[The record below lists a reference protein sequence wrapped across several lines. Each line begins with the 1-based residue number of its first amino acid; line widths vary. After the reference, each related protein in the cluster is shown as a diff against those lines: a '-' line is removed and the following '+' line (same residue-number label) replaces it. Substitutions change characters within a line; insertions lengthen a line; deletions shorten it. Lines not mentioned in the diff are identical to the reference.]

1 MFPQEHFPLYK
12 LFLSLRYLRKR
23 PISLLSVIGVW
34 FGVLTLLVVTS
45 VMGGFARDLRARIRG
60 MSAHITVTSSQFSRL
75 GSMENWEELAK
86 RVKAA
91 APDEVLAVS
100 PQLEWPIMISK
111 GQTPQPATLVG
122 IIPDL
127 EAQVS
132 GFSEHMLDGH
142 PPDFTDFSGRKMPEG
157 WGPCIMGSGI
167 LTTHRNKDI
176 VFIADGPGA
185 AAAAA
190 SCLPAVNPKD
200 KFAVFV
206 GDQSS
211 SGDLLAGG
219 DERESHPTAAWFNGR
234 ADASVKNWP
243 DVLER
248 IFRLL
253 AYDTVG
259 ETRPCVVVLL
269 GKEMPPEGAFRDAW
283 YRLSTEARRLLRVYT
298 PGETLSEPGGEKA
311 RAAQFLRLEPG
322 PDARLELVSRVQDP
336 YIGTGV
342 SITTIA
348 PADARDSGGLDKRL
362 DPTHS
367 KLGIVGAFNSGM
379 NEYDSQVIYA
389 PLEYVQEALRECLVD
404 AKTKEPVLKDGRIQG
419 GRFNKLR
426 IKIRNYD
433 DAEKVADRIRA
444 GLKGSYG
451 IFTWQSE
458 KAILLQAVAVE
469 RTLTGVIMF
478 FIVIM
483 AAFSILAILSM
494 LVTEKTRDIGI
505 LRAQGATVG
514 GIMTIFLSEGAVIGL
529 VGCGLGLGSAKYV
542 LDHLNPLADWVYGK
556 TGWYPF
562 PKNIYLLDRI
572 PHQVDGPIWALV
584 VGATLFVCLLAA
596 LWPSWKAARLNPID
610 ALRYE

>member
-1 MFPQEHFPLYK
+1 M
-12 LFLSLRYLRKR
+12 
-23 PISLLSVIGVW
+23 IGVW

-91 APDEVLAVS
+91 APDEVVAVS

-122 IIPDL
+122 IIPAR
-127 EAQVS
+127 EAEVS
-132 GFSEHMLDGH
+132 GFAEHMLDGH
-142 PPDFTDFSGRKMPEG
+142 PPDFTDYSGRKMPEG

-176 VFIADGPGA
+176 LFVADGPGG
-185 AAAAA
+185 AA
-190 SCLPAVNPKD
+190 SVADCLTAVNSKD
-200 KFAVFV
+200 KFLAFV
-206 GDQSS
+206 GDSPS
-211 SGDLLAGG
+211 PGGLGSGG
-219 DERESHPTAAWFNGR
+219 DERESRAVQAWLRGR
-234 ADASVKNWP
+234 ADAPVKKWP
-243 DVLER
+243 DLLER
-248 IFRLL
+248 IFRTL

-259 ETRPCVVVLL
+259 ETRPCVVVVF
-269 GKEMPPEGAFRDAW
+269 GKELPPENAFRDAW
-283 YRLSTEARRLLRVYT
+283 HRLSPEDRRLLRVFT

-311 RAAQFLRLEPG
+311 RAANFLLLEPG
-322 PDARLELVSRVQDP
+322 PGARLELVSRVQDP
-336 YIGTGV
+336 YIGSAV
-342 SITTIA
+342 SITTIT
-348 PADARDSGGLDKRL
+348 PGDARDAPLDQRIT
-362 DPTHS
+362 PTTT

-379 NEYDSQVIYA
+379 NEYDSQIVYA
-389 PLEYVQEALRECLVD
+389 PLEFVQRTLRECRVD
-404 AKTKEPVLKDGRIQG
+404 PNTKEPVLDPSGRVQA
-419 GRFNKLR
+419 GRVNKLR
-426 IKIRNYD
+426 IKVVHYD
-433 DAEKVADRIRA
+433 DAEKIAERIRK
-444 GLKGSYG
+444 GLGGTYG
-451 IFTWQSE
+451 LFTWQSE

-505 LRAQGATVG
+505 LRAQGATVP
-514 GIMTIFLSEGAVIGL
+514 GIMAIFLSEGAVIGI
-529 VGCGLGLGSAKYV
+529 VGCGLGLGTAKYV
-542 LDHLNPLADWVYGK
+542 LDNLNPLADWIYSK

-596 LWPSWKAARLNPID
+596 FWPSWKAARLNPID

>member
-1 MFPQEHFPLYK
+1 M
-12 LFLSLRYLRKR
+12 
-23 PISLLSVIGVW
+23 
-34 FGVLTLLVVTS
+34 TLLIVTS

-75 GSMENWEELAK
+75 GSMESWEELAK

-91 APDEVLAVS
+91 APDEVLEVS

-127 EAQVS
+127 EAHVS
-132 GFSEHMLDGH
+132 GFAEHMLDGH
-142 PPDFTDFSGRKMPEG
+142 PPDFTDYSGRKMPAG

-176 VFIADGPGA
+176 IFVADGTGA
-185 AAAAA
+185 AAAVA
-190 SCLPAVNPKD
+190 SCLPAVNAKD
-200 KFAVFV
+200 KFAIFV
-206 GDQSS
+206 GDDSPVD
-211 SGDLLAGG
+211 DLTAGG
-219 DERESHPTAAWFNGR
+219 EERESHAIQKWLSGRPDAPT
-234 ADASVKNWP
+234 KNWL
-243 DVLER
+243 DLLEKT
-248 IFRLL
+248 FRLL

-269 GKEMPPEGAFRDAW
+269 GKELPPEGVFREAW
-283 YRLSTEARRLLRVYT
+283 YRLSSEDRKLLRVFT

-311 RAAQFLRLEPG
+311 RSAQFLRLEPG
-322 PDARLELVSRVQDP
+322 PNSRFDLVSRVQDP
-336 YIGTGV
+336 YIGSGV

-362 DPTHS
+362 DPTHA

-379 NEYDSQVIYA
+379 NEYDSQIIYA
-389 PLEYVQEALRECLVD
+389 PLEFVQGALRECLVD
-404 AKTKEPVLKDGRIQG
+404 PKTREPILDAKGRIQG

-444 GLKGSYG
+444 SLKGSYG
-451 IFTWQSE
+451 LFTWQSE
-458 KAILLQAVAVE
+458 KAVLLQAVAVE

-478 FIVIM
+478 FIVVM

-514 GIMTIFLSEGAVIGL
+514 GIMTIFLSEGAVIGI
-529 VGCGLGLGSAKYV
+529 VGCGLGLGTAKYV

-572 PHQVDGPIWALV
+572 PHQVDGPIWAIV

>member
-1 MFPQEHFPLYK
+1 M
-12 LFLSLRYLRKR
+12 
-23 PISLLSVIGVW
+23 
-34 FGVLTLLVVTS
+34 TLLIVTS

-75 GSMENWEELAK
+75 GSMESWEELAK

-91 APDEVLAVS
+91 APDEVLEVS

-122 IIPDL
+122 IIPEL
-127 EAQVS
+127 EAKVS

-142 PPDFTDFSGRKMPEG
+142 PPDFTDYSGRKMPEG

-176 VFIADGPGA
+176 IFVADGPGA
-185 AAAAA
+185 AAAVA
-190 SCLPAVNPKD
+190 SCLPSVNAKD

-206 GDQSS
+206 GDGSPAN
-211 SGDLLAGG
+211 DLTSGG
-219 DERESHPTAAWFNGR
+219 DERESHSIQDWLKGR
-234 ADASVKNWP
+234 PDASTRNWV
-243 DVLER
+243 DLLEKT
-248 IFRLL
+248 FRLL

-259 ETRPCVVVLL
+259 ETRPCVVVVL
-269 GKEMPPEGAFRDAW
+269 GKELPPDGAFREAW
-283 YRLSTEARRLLRVYT
+283 YRLSTEKRKLLRVFT

-311 RAAQFLRLEPG
+311 RSAQFLRLEPG
-322 PDARLELVSRVQDP
+322 PDARIELVSRVQDP
-336 YIGTGV
+336 YIGTAV
-342 SITTIA
+342 TVTTIT
-348 PADARDSGGLDKRL
+348 PADAREGSLDKSLR
-362 DPTHS
+362 PTNS

-379 NEYDSQVIYA
+379 NEYDSQIIYA
-389 PLEYVQEALRECLVD
+389 PLEFVQGALRECLVD
-404 AKTKEPVLKDGRIQG
+404 PKTKEPVLDAKGRIQG

-426 IKIRNYD
+426 VKIRNYD

-444 GLKGSYG
+444 SLKGSYG
-451 IFTWQSE
+451 LFTWQSE
-458 KAILLQAVAVE
+458 KAVLLQAVAVE

-478 FIVIM
+478 FIVVM

-529 VGCGLGLGSAKYV
+529 VGCSLGLGAAKYV

-572 PHQVDGPIWALV
+572 PHQVDGPIWAIV